1 MREQRVLL
9 HWVRCWNHVG
19 RMAHHRSSLLLVVLR
34 PKILVVRMG
43 QKSLLVLR
51 IPQSHRGHHHA
62 VVLALLEQGYCPGER
77 RGPVVSS
84 SKVQLE
90 GISQG
95 RDSSCW
101 KVPLVE
107 LWQSCCRHCG
117 TKTTM
122 VQ

>member
-1 MREQRVLL
+1 
-9 HWVRCWNHVG
+9 
-19 RMAHHRSSLLLVVLR
+19 MAHHRSNLHLVVLR
-34 PKILVVRMG
+34 PKILVARKA
-43 QKSLLVLR
+43 QKSLLVLH
-51 IPQSHRGHHHA
+51 ILQSHRGHHHA
-62 VVLALLEQGYCPGER
+62 VVSALLEQGYCPGER
-77 RGPVVSS
+77 REPVVSS

-107 LWQSCCRHCG
+107 LWQSCCRRCG

-122 VQ
+122 AQ